1 MKLERIIY
9 LLAII
14 ILIIFLWKSCNNPQP
29 VPTVITGEQVMDTIN
44 LIDEE
49 REQLNDS
56 FALVKQKQDREIAKN
71 KSEYDDL
78 MAEYLNYQNDIES
91 SLSNKKIPDT
101 CKPIVAALSKQFD
114 KLKTTSA
121 NKDKAA
127 SSTINSLTAKTKTQD
142 AQLKEANKSYLKM
155 KSIADT
161 CSKSLT
167 AMEKYAKQIKP
178 KREINIGLS
187 GMGNYAGNL
196 NPAVGVT
203 LGFRSKKGLDISAS
217 VYTNKVASV
226 TLKKTLFKF

>member
-1 MKLERIIY
+1 MKLERLIY

-14 ILIIFLWKSCNNPQP
+14 VLIIFLWKSCNNPQP

-56 FALVKQKQDREIAKN
+56 FALVKQKQDREIAKGR
-71 KSEYDDL
+71 SEYDDL
-78 MAEYLNYQNDIES
+78 LAEYLNYQNDITS
-91 SLSNKKIPDT
+91 ALQKPVPDT
-101 CKPIVAALSKQFD
+101 CKPIVAALSKQFNQ
-114 KLKTTSA
+114 LKNTSA

-127 SSTINSLTAKTKTQD
+127 SNTINSLTAKTKTQD
-142 AQLKEANKSYLKM
+142 AQLKEADKSYLRM

-161 CSKSLT
+161 CSKSLSALERYISKT
-167 AMEKYAKQIKP
+167 KSKS
-178 KREINIGLS
+178 EINIGLS

-196 NPAVGVT
+196 NPAVGLT

-217 VYTNKVASV
+217 VYTNKIASI
-226 TLKKTLFKF
+226 TIKKTLFKF